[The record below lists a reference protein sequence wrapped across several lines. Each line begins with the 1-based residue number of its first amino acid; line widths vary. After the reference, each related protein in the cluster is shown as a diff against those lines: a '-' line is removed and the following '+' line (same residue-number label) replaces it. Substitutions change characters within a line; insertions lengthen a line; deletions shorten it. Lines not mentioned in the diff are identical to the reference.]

1 VLRAV
6 GRQVRADVVDGIGTL
21 TFTEPSAA
29 DRRVGGP
36 NAV

>member
-1 VLRAV
+1 MRAAMQVAEAV
-6 GRQVRADVVDGIGTL
+6 GGLGALTLL
-21 TFTEPSAA
+21 TFTEPLAA